1 MKEIARLTGIQM
13 TGARATEILQSLGF
27 AVEKKGADALTVTPP
42 TFRRDIDGKADLVE
56 EIARIHG
63 FDNMPAISL
72 TRPAGRPK
80 PILTPLQVRGRVA
93 RRALAGLGYLEAVTW
108 SFLPRVQAEAFGGGD
123 AKLVLDNPIAADL
136 NTMRPSVVANLLTAA
151 QKNADRGNGPAQLF
165 ELGPV
170 YLGDGPADQRTAIGG
185 VRVGVPGRHWRAKAA
200 APDLYDIK
208 ADLGALLDSLGQPM
222 SRFQFAAPD
231 RPWLHPGRGAALKLG
246 PKNTVA
252 VFGEVHPGVLKI
264 LGVDGPAVAF
274 ELFLEDIPAQKGK
287 GGKTKPA
294 LDASD
299 LMPLT
304 RDFAFLVSAEKSAQD
319 LVRAIEGADKDF
331 IATVSVFD
339 VYQGQGVPD
348 GQKSIAVEVRIQ
360 PKDKTLSDSDIEAIS
375 KRIVAAA
382 AKSAGATL
390 RS

>member
-1 MKEIARLTGIQM
+1 MQRQ
-13 TGARATEILQSLGF
+13 RA
-27 AVEKKGADALTVTPP
+27 
-42 TFRRDIDGKADLVE
+42 RRD
-56 EIARIHG
+56 
-63 FDNMPAISL
+63 
-72 TRPAGRPK
+72 
-80 PILTPLQVRGRVA
+80 
-93 RRALAGLGYLEAVTW
+93 
-108 SFLPRVQAEAFGGGD
+108 
-123 AKLVLDNPIAADL
+123 
-136 NTMRPSVVANLLTAA
+136 
-151 QKNADRGNGPAQLF
+151 
-165 ELGPV
+165 
-170 YLGDGPADQRTAIGG
+170 
-185 VRVGVPGRHWRAKAA
+185 RAKAA

>member
-1 MKEIARLTGIQM
+1 MAKPKFGC
-13 TGARATEILQSLGF
+13 GF
-27 AVEKKGADALTVTPP
+27 
-42 TFRRDIDGKADLVE
+42 
-56 EIARIHG
+56 
-63 FDNMPAISL
+63 
-72 TRPAGRPK
+72 
-80 PILTPLQVRGRVA
+80 
-93 RRALAGLGYLEAVTW
+93 
-108 SFLPRVQAEAFGGGD
+108 
-123 AKLVLDNPIAADL
+123 
-136 NTMRPSVVANLLTAA
+136 
-151 QKNADRGNGPAQLF
+151 
-165 ELGPV
+165 
-170 YLGDGPADQRTAIGG
+170 
-185 VRVGVPGRHWRAKAA
+185 
-200 APDLYDIK
+200 
-208 ADLGALLDSLGQPM
+208 
-222 SRFQFAAPD
+222 
-231 RPWLHPGRGAALKLG
+231 G